1 MNKVTLGIGIGLGVA
16 LCTAGCQFSMG
27 TRDPK
32 TARNTK
38 PAASATPAAST
49 PTAPAAKP
57 TPRVVLRPIPR
68 RTAPP
73 VALADGGATIP
84 TTPPVVPPAG
94 AVAITGPTDFG
105 VGTADATTQ
114 WQGTVFFVNAE
125 TTAFPDVNTAKASAT
140 LYTKELNIAPK
151 AFTAGFPG
159 VDAARTKWFAIR
171 YQGPLV
177 VTTEADYTLRL
188 VADDGAQL
196 RIDATQASASTPP
209 IVDNN
214 GVKQKEASVTG
225 PVHLVVGTHLLVIDY
240 FQAAGSQVALQLY
253 CTKAGDKEQ
262 ICPTKLP

>member
-196 RIDATQASASTPP
+196 YIDDTL
-209 IVDNN
+209 IVDN
-214 GVKQKEASVTG
+214 GGIKAAPAEKTQ
-225 PVHLVVGTHLLVIDY
+225 PVHLIVGAHTIRVDY
-240 FQAAGSQVALQLY
+240 LQGVDNVALQAFVKGPNGVEKPLG
-253 CTKAGDKEQ
+253 AA
-262 ICPTKLP
+262 LP